1 VSTTFRIALLAGLLA
16 LVSNLAVIAFIY
28 YRTHDEAAA
37 TLHQQVIE
45 QGKVLADVDRSGG
58 KPALDDAI
66 QDTITYA
73 DPQTAVAILG
83 PDGRQ
88 IEGNLEAVPPSLLKF
103 REGYLNALIRLR
115 GQTTPREAALVMH
128 ELPRGNWLVSGRIAG
143 EGLAI
148 RDTLEGSLL
157 IALVVAGLLGLLCG
171 LILARYVGQRISE
184 IAGVADR
191 ISARDLSQ
199 RVPVSR
205 ADDAFDRLGRQ
216 INAML
221 DRISA
226 LMEELRLLTDSLAH
240 DLRSPVSRLRSAAH
254 AAAQAS
260 DPAEQEEL
268 LGSVIRQADSLMR
281 ILTTVLE
288 ISRSEALTGRK
299 QFAWFDVG
307 DLAAELAEMY
317 DPLAEERDAALVYER
332 PAWPVPL
339 FGHRQL
345 LAQAIS
351 NLIENAVRYGA
362 SGGEIR
368 VKVEPNERNIRV
380 EIADRGSGIPPERRE
395 EARRR
400 FGRLDTS
407 RSDEGAGLGLA
418 LAESIAHLHGGH
430 LLLEDNRPG
439 LLTVM
444 VLPVYALL
452 PRDANEPAP
461 RPASVS
467 IDE

>member
-1 VSTTFRIALLAGLLA
+1 MSTTLRIALLAGLLA
-16 LVSNLAVIAFIY
+16 LVSNLAVIGFIY

-37 TLHQQVIE
+37 TVHQQVIE
-45 QGKVLADVDRSGG
+45 QGKVLADVYRSGG

-66 QDTITYA
+66 HDTMTYA

-83 PDGRQ
+83 PDGQQ
-88 IEGNLEAVPPSLLKF
+88 IEGNLDAVPPSLLKF
-103 REGYLNALIRLR
+103 REGYRNALIRLR

-128 ELPRGNWLVSGRIAG
+128 ELPGGNWLVSGRIAG

-148 RDTLEGSLL
+148 RDALEGSLL
-157 IALVVAGLLGLLCG
+157 IALIVAGLLGLLGG
-171 LILARYVGQRISE
+171 LILANYVGQRIGE
-184 IAGVADR
+184 IARVADR
-191 ISARDLSQ
+191 ISARDLTQ
-199 RVPVSR
+199 RVPVST
-205 ADDAFDRLGRQ
+205 AGDAFDQLGRQ

-221 DRISA
+221 DRISM

-260 DPAEQEEL
+260 DAGEQEDL

-317 DPLAEERDAALVYER
+317 DPLVEEGCATLVYDR

-339 FGHRQL
+339 VGHRQL
-345 LAQAIS
+345 LAQAMS
-351 NLIENAVRYGA
+351 NLIENAIRYGE

-368 VKVEPNERNIRV
+368 IRVEPSERNIRIEV
-380 EIADRGSGIPPERRE
+380 ADRGPGIPPERRE

-418 LAESIAHLHGGH
+418 LAESIAHLHGGQ
-430 LLLEDNRPG
+430 LLLADNEPG
-439 LLTVM
+439 LLTVL
-444 VLPVYALL
+444 VLPVHADLGGDIHEL
-452 PRDANEPAP
+452 PTRAA
-461 RPASVS
+461 ATS
-467 IDE
+467 

>member
-1 VSTTFRIALLAGLLA
+1 VSTTLRIALLAGLLA
-16 LVSNLAVIAFIY
+16 LVSNLAVVGFIY

-37 TLHQQVIE
+37 TVRQQVVE
-45 QGKVLADVDRSGG
+45 QDKVLADVYRSGG
-58 KPALDDAI
+58 RQALDDAI
-66 QDTITYA
+66 RDTLTYA
-73 DPQTAVAILG
+73 DPQTAVAIIG

-88 IEGNLEAVPPSLLKF
+88 VEGNLQAVPPTLLKF
-103 REGYLNALIRLR
+103 REGYRNALVRLR
-115 GQTTPREAALVMH
+115 GQPTPHEAALVVH
-128 ELPRGNWLVSGRIAG
+128 RLDGGEWLVSGRLAG

-148 RDTLEGSLL
+148 RDALEGSLL
-157 IALVVAGLLGLLCG
+157 IGLLVAGLLGLLCG
-171 LILARYVGQRISE
+171 LILAHYVGQRIGE
-184 IAGVADR
+184 IARVADR

-199 RVPVSR
+199 RVPVSQ

-260 DPAEQEEL
+260 DPLEQEEL
-268 LGSVIRQADSLMR
+268 FGSVIRQADSLMR

-299 QFAWFDVG
+299 QFAWFDLG
-307 DLAAELAEMY
+307 ELAAELAEMY
-317 DPLAEERDAALVYER
+317 DPLAEERGATLLYER

-339 FGHRQL
+339 YGHRQL

-351 NLIENAVRYGA
+351 NLIENAIRYGA
-362 SGGEIR
+362 SGGDIR
-368 VKVEPNERNIRV
+368 VRVEPSQRNICV
-380 EIADRGSGIPPERRE
+380 EVTDRGPGIPADRRA

-418 LAESIAHLHGGH
+418 LVESIAHLHSGQ
-430 LLLEDNRPG
+430 LILEDNKPG
-439 LLTVM
+439 LLTLL
-444 VLPVYALL
+444 VLPVQA
-452 PRDANEPAP
+452 PDDA
-461 RPASVS
+461 SGS
-467 IDE
+467 